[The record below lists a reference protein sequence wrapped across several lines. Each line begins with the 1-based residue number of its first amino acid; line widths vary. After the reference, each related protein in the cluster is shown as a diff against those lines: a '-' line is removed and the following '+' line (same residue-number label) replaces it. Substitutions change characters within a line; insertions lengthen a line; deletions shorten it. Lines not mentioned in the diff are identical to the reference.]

1 MKRLLMIMFL
11 ISSLVLS
18 SCGRKPEASAPKDNS
33 QQEAATGEEEEVKME
48 APDFEITSLG
58 GKKVKLSNLKGKV
71 VVMNFF
77 ATWCPPCRAEF
88 PDFMKVVEEYKG
100 KDVEFLFIDVQED
113 KKTVEEFLRSGNY
126 NIDPLMDSKSKV
138 FSALYGL
145 RGLPTTFIVDRD
157 GYLIDGIS
165 GQTNRAVLK
174 AAIEK
179 GLEK

>member
-33 QQEAATGEEEEVKME
+33 QQEAAMVGEK
-48 APDFEITSLG
+48 APDFELTSLS

-77 ATWCPPCRAEF
+77 TTWCPPCRAEF
-88 PDFMKVVEEYKG
+88 PDFMQVVEEYKG

-145 RGLPTTFIVDRD
+145 RGLPTTFIVDRN

-165 GQTNRAVLK
+165 GQTNKTVLK